1 MPRPYKYLNME
12 HTATHT
18 NHTKTYLK
26 IFGALAVL
34 TLVEVFLSQSSL
46 PHTPMVVL
54 LIALA
59 LVKAGLVALYFMHL
73 HYDAKFLSIIAYAP
87 LVVASI
93 LIIMLAMEWGYQPHW
108 LF

>member
-1 MPRPYKYLNME
+1 ME
-12 HTATHT
+12 HSTTT

-34 TLVEVFLSQSSL
+34 TVIEVLISQSGM
-46 PHTPMVVL
+46 PVTPMIIL
-54 LIALA
+54 LVAFA

-87 LVVASI
+87 LIVASI
-93 LIIMLAMEWGYQPHW
+93 LIFMLSMEWTFQPHW

>member
-1 MPRPYKYLNME
+1 ME
-12 HTATHT
+12 HTAEA

-34 TLVEVFLSQSSL
+34 TIIEVLISQSGM
-46 PHTPMVVL
+46 PVTPMIIL
-54 LIALA
+54 LVALA
-59 LVKAGLVALYFMHL
+59 LFKAGLVALYFMHL

-87 LVVASI
+87 LIVASI
-93 LIIMLAMEWGYQPHW
+93 LITMLSLEWAFQPHW

>member
-1 MPRPYKYLNME
+1 ME
-12 HTATHT
+12 NTALHT

-26 IFGALAVL
+26 IFAALAVL
-34 TLVEVFLSQSSL
+34 TVIEVFLSQSGMAV
-46 PHTPMVVL
+46 TPMVIL
-54 LIALA
+54 LVAFA

-93 LIIMLAMEWGYQPHW
+93 LIVMPAMEWTFQPHW
-108 LF
+108 LL

>member
-1 MPRPYKYLNME
+1 ME
-12 HTATHT
+12 QTAH
-18 NHTKTYLK
+18 NSHTKTYLK

-34 TLVEVFLSQSSL
+34 TIIEVILSQSGM
-46 PHTPMVVL
+46 PHTPMVIL
-54 LIALA
+54 LIAFA

-93 LIIMLAMEWGYQPHW
+93 LIFMLSLEWAFQPHW